1 MKTAMGK
8 SRKRTQAIAALIESD
23 TIKEAAGACKI
34 TSRTLLNWLA
44 EPAFREEYESVQ
56 SQLLEAAVN
65 RLRVAG
71 FDAGMCLHQTIKDK
85 DAPVTAKVSAAGR
98 ILELLLKATEIAD
111 LSARLDRLEESMKA
125 DL

>member
-8 SRKRTQAIAALIESD
+8 SRKKTQAIAALIESG
-23 TIKEAAGACKI
+23 TIREAAETCKI
-34 TSRTLLNWLA
+34 TQRTLLNWLA
-44 EPAFREEYESVQ
+44 QPEFLLEYESVQ

-71 FDAGMCLHQTIKDK
+71 FDASMCLHQTVKDK
-85 DAPVTAKVSAAGR
+85 AAPMTAKVSAAGR

-111 LSARLDRLEESMKA
+111 LSGRLDRLEASLKA
-125 DL
+125 DQ